1 MYKLPDLPYDYSA
14 LEPAISR
21 DIMQLHH
28 QKHHQGYVNKLNAAV
43 EGTGLDDLS
52 IEDLLARV
60 DSLPESIRQTVVNNG
75 GGHYNHSQ
83 FWQWM
88 SPECGGRPKQALLGA
103 LEARY
108 GGFDEFVDKFTV
120 SATGLFGSG
129 WVWLMPNLDIVTTAN
144 QDNPIMEGQP
154 APILG
159 LDVWEHAY
167 YLDYYN
173 RREQYVEAWWRV
185 VNWEVIDYTPRV

>member
-43 EGTGLDDLS
+43 EGMDLDDLS
-52 IEDLLARV
+52 IEDLLVRV
-60 DSLPESIRQTVVNNG
+60 GSLPESIRQTVVNNG

-88 SPECGGRPKQALLGA
+88 SPEGGGRPKQALLGA

-108 GGFDEFVDKFTV
+108 GGFDEFVNNFTV

-173 RREQYVEAWWRV
+173 RREQYVEAWWKV
-185 VNWEVIDYTPRV
+185 VNWEVIDYTP

>member
-88 SPECGGRPKQALLGA
+88 SPEGGGRPKQALLGA

-185 VNWEVIDYTPRV
+185 VDWEVIDYTPRV

>member
-1 MYKLPDLPYDYSA
+1 MYRLPDLPYDYSA

-28 QKHHQGYVNKLNAAV
+28 QKHHQGYVDKLNAAI
-43 EGTGLDDLS
+43 EGRGLDGLS
-52 IEDLLARV
+52 IEDLLARIG
-60 DSLPESIRQTVVNNG
+60 SLPEDIRQTVINSG
-75 GGHYNHSQ
+75 GGHYNHSH

-88 SPECGGRPKQALLGA
+88 SPEGGGLPKEALLGA

-108 GGFDEFVDKFTV
+108 GDFEEFVDKFTT

-144 QDNPIMEGQP
+144 QDNPIMDGQP

-173 RREQYVEAWWRV
+173 RRDQYVAAWWKV
-185 VNWEVIDYTPRV
+185 VNWAAIDYTL